1 MRKGMTLG
9 LVLAV
14 LAGLMLT
21 SCEQQSPSFRGTVLK
36 APVSAPDFILTDQH
50 GQSFRL
56 SEQRGR
62 VVLLYFGYTHCPG
75 ACPLTLSKWTHIRE
89 ALGADAERV
98 RFVFITVDPERD
110 RSQRLQQHLATF
122 NADFIGLTGT
132 QVELESVY
140 RAYGVFREKAS
151 VGATGKDYLVNH
163 NTSAFVIDPD
173 GLWRLRH
180 ASITPPEDIIH
191 DVRQLLK
198 RTQL

>member
-1 MRKGMTLG
+1 MRKAMTLG
-9 LVLAV
+9 LVLPV
-14 LAGLMLT
+14 LAGLVLT
-21 SCEQQSPSFRGTVLK
+21 SCEQQAPSFRGTVLK
-36 APVSAPDFILTDQH
+36 PPVSAPDFTLTDQH
-50 GQSFRL
+50 GQPFRL

-75 ACPLTLSKWTHIRE
+75 ACPLTLAKWTQIHE

-110 RSQRLQQHLATF
+110 TSQRLQQHLATL
-122 NADFIGLTGT
+122 NADFVGLTGT
-132 QVELESVY
+132 PGELKSVY
-140 RAYGVFREKAS
+140 QAYGIVHEKTRS
-151 VGATGKDYLVNH
+151 KGSEEGYLMMH

-180 ASITPPEDIIH
+180 SASTPSEDILH

-198 RTQL
+198 RTRQ

>member
-1 MRKGMTLG
+1 MRKAMTLG
-9 LVLAV
+9 LVTAV

-36 APVSAPDFILTDQH
+36 PPVSAPDFTLTDQH
-50 GQSFRL
+50 GQPFRL

-98 RFVFITVDPERD
+98 RFIFITVDPERD
-110 RSQRLQQHLATF
+110 TSQRLQQHLATF
-122 NADFIGLTGT
+122 NADFVGLTGT

-140 RAYGVFREKAS
+140 AAYGVFREKAS
-151 VGATGKDYLVNH
+151 RGAKGKGYLVNH
-163 NTSAFVIDPD
+163 NTSAFVIDPE

-180 ASITPPEDIIH
+180 AAITPWEDIIH

>member
-1 MRKGMTLG
+1 MRKAMTLG
-9 LVLAV
+9 LVLPV
-14 LAGLMLT
+14 LAGLVLT
-21 SCEQQSPSFRGTVLK
+21 SCEQQAPSFRGTVLK
-36 APVSAPDFILTDQH
+36 SPVSAPDFILTDQH
-50 GQSFRL
+50 GQPFRL

-75 ACPLTLSKWTHIRE
+75 ACPLTLSKWTQIRE

-98 RFVFITVDPERD
+98 RFVFITVDQERD
-110 RSQRLQQHLATF
+110 TSQRLRQYLATF
-122 NADFIGLTGT
+122 NADFVGLTGT

-140 RAYGVFREKAS
+140 QAYGIVHEKAS
-151 VGATGKDYLVNH
+151 RDATEEGYLVNH

-180 ASITPPEDIIH
+180 SSTTPSEDILH

-198 RTQL
+198 RTRL

>member
-1 MRKGMTLG
+1 MRKGMTIG
-9 LVLAV
+9 LVTAL
-14 LAGLMLT
+14 LAGLVLT

-36 APVSAPDFILTDQH
+36 PPVSAPDFTLADQH
-50 GQSFRL
+50 GQPFRL

-62 VVLLYFGYTHCPG
+62 VVLLYFGYTHCPD
-75 ACPLTLSKWTHIRE
+75 ACPLTLSKWSEVHE
-89 ALGADAERV
+89 ALGAEAERV
-98 RFVFITVDPERD
+98 RFIFITVDPERD
-110 RSQRLQQHLATF
+110 TSQRLQQHLATF

-140 RAYGVFREKAS
+140 QAYGIVHEKARS
-151 VGATGKDYLVNH
+151 KGSEEGYLMMH

-180 ASITPPEDIIH
+180 ASITPPEDIFQ

-198 RTQL
+198 RTRQ

>member
-1 MRKGMTLG
+1 MRKAMTFG

-14 LAGLMLT
+14 LAGLMLS
-21 SCEQQSPSFRGTVLK
+21 SCEQQSPSFLGTILK
-36 APVSAPDFILTDQH
+36 PPVSAPDFILVDQH
-50 GQSFRL
+50 GQPFRL

-75 ACPLTLSKWTHIRE
+75 ACPLTLNKWTKVHE

-110 RSQRLQQHLATF
+110 GSQRLQQHLATF
-122 NADFIGLTGT
+122 NADFVGLTGT

-140 RAYGVFREKAS
+140 AAYGVFREKAS
-151 VGATGKDYLVNH
+151 RGATGKGYLVNH
-163 NTSAFVIDPD
+163 NTSPFVIDPE

-180 ASITPPEDIIH
+180 ATITSWEDIIH
-191 DVRQLLK
+191 DVRLLLK